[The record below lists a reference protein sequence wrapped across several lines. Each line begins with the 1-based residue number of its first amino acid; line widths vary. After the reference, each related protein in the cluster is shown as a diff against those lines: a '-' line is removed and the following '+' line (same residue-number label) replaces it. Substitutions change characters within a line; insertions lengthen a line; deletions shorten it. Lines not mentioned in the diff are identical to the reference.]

1 MDQERIASLYLYEP
15 IQHTLS
21 YLNKIIFIYWYICIH
36 FILQSQLLINI
47 LRSKSKLKMLFIPRF
62 ENLMTSIKNLSRRQK
77 FPIFIKSDLYS
88 RSFKLLFGRLQVEH
102 FEKNQSNKYFM
113 FWFISMGVF
122 TLNQTEIFKK

>member
-36 FILQSQLLINI
+36 FILQTQLLINI

-88 RSFKLLFGRLQVEH
+88 RSFKLLFCRLQVEH
-102 FEKNQSNKYFM
+102 FCWKKSIQQIFHVLIYFNGS
-113 FWFISMGVF
+113 FHTKSDRNI
-122 TLNQTEIFKK
+122 